1 MILVTQD
8 HTTWMRQALAE
19 AARARDKGEVP
30 IGAVV
35 VQDERIVG
43 RGHNLV
49 ETLQDP
55 TAHAE
60 MLALASASAT
70 LASWRLSDSVLYTTL
85 EPCPMCAGAIL
96 MARIPLVVFAATDP
110 RYGACGS
117 ALQVLG
123 TKRLDIEATCVSGI
137 LAEESQ
143 QMLQEFFQMLRQKQA
158 H

>member
-8 HTTWMRQALAE
+8 HTAWMRQALAE
-19 AARARDKGEVP
+19 AAKAEKKGEVP
-30 IGAVV
+30 VGAVV
-35 VQDERIVG
+35 VQDQRIVG

-60 MLALASASAT
+60 MLALASAAVT
-70 LASWRLSDSVLYTTL
+70 LASWRLSETVLYTTL

-96 MARIPLVVFAATDP
+96 MARIPLVVYAADDP

-117 ALQVLG
+117 ALRVLG
-123 TKRLDIEATCVSGI
+123 TKQLDIDSECVAGVLS
-137 LAEESQ
+137 EESRRL
-143 QMLQEFFQMLRQKQA
+143 LQLFFKRLRSKR
-158 H
+158 